1 MGKGKIYWMIM
12 ALMVAAI
19 SLQAQ
24 GWRSGNGPLNGYGY
38 GNGCPAG
45 YCIEF
50 ITDLSTEQ
58 QEKITEMEET
68 HQEAMAELREKRR
81 STTDVI
87 EKNDIRGEMLRKVKA
102 HREAVKGLLTEEQ
115 QKEFEMLHARNNYR
129 GNGRGYARGRG
140 RGPCQ
145 AGFNRPNGYGRQGYA
160 GKGRRGGWN
169 CPRYGRGG
177 GF

>member
-1 MGKGKIYWMIM
+1 MKAGKFYWMFL
-12 ALMVAAI
+12 ALMVTAI
-19 SLQAQ
+19 SLPAQ
-24 GWRSGNGPLNGYGY
+24 GWRNGNGSRNGYGY
-38 GNGCPAG
+38 GYDYQAR
-45 YCIEF
+45 YCIDF

-81 STTDVI
+81 STADAI
-87 EKNDIRGEMLRKVKA
+87 EKNDIRGEMLRKVNA

-115 QKEFEMLHARNNYR
+115 QKEYELLHARNNYR
-129 GNGRGYARGRG
+129 GQGQAYARGRG

-160 GKGRRGGWN
+160 GNGRRGGWN
-169 CPRYGRGG
+169 CPRYGRGR